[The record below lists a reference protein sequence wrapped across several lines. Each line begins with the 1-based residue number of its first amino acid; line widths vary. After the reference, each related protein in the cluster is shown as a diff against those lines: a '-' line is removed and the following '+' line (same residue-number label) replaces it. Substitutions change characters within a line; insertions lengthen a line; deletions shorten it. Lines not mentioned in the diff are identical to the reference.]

1 MSKTIFMI
9 HGMHCGGWCWEN
21 YKGYFEARGYRC
33 ITPTLRFHD
42 ICHLDKPDPLLGTTS
57 LLDYANDLE
66 KQIKALD
73 EPPII
78 MGHSMGGL
86 LTQIL
91 GARGF
96 GKALVL
102 LTPASP
108 HGISVFKYS
117 VLKSF
122 LKSFLRYGFWKITLK
137 PTFKG
142 MVYSCLHLMDKDE
155 QKKIFKR
162 LAYESGRAA
171 CEIGFWFFDYRGA
184 SRVDESM
191 IKCPMLIIGAGEDR
205 ITPVSIIK
213 KIAEKYSEASY
224 KEFPS
229 HAHWVIGQPGWEDI
243 ADYINNWLKEK
254 I

>member
-9 HGMHCGGWCWEN
+9 HGMYGGGWCWEN
-21 YKGYFEARGYRC
+21 YKDYFEAKDYKC
-33 ITPTLRFHD
+33 ISPSLRFHN
-42 ICHLDKPDPLLGTTS
+42 ICHSDIPDPRLGTTS
-57 LLDYANDLE
+57 ILDYADDLE
-66 KQIKALD
+66 EQIRALD

-86 LTQIL
+86 LAQIL
-91 GARGF
+91 GARGL
-96 GKALVL
+96 AQSLVL

-108 HGISVFKYS
+108 HGISAFKFS

-122 LKSFLRYGFWKITLK
+122 SKSFLQYGFWKKPLK

-142 MVYSCLHLMDKDE
+142 MVYSCLHLMEKDE
-155 QKKIFKR
+155 QQKIFKR

-171 CEIGFWFFDYRGA
+171 CEIGLWFLDPNGS
-184 SRVDESM
+184 SRVDESK
-191 IKCPMLIIGAGEDR
+191 IKCPMLIIGASEDR

-213 KIAEKYSEASY
+213 KIADKYTQATY
-224 KEFPS
+224 KEFPD
-229 HAHWVIGQPGWEDI
+229 HAHWVLGQPNWEDI
-243 ADYINNWLKEK
+243 ADYISKWLKEK